1 VLVVDNMLLILA
13 DGRFPSGGHAYSAGV
28 ESAVRRGD
36 VYDEPSLE
44 RYLRARLATTGVT
57 DAAFAARTAAA
68 HSSVTGSTVIGD
80 REFALLACLDAEF
93 TARVVSPRQRLVSR
107 QLGRQLARGASAVW
121 PSPLLSA
128 LAAVPGGP
136 HQPIVVGATVA
147 GAGGTPSDAA
157 TIALHHLA
165 AAVSTAA
172 IRLLGLDPIGV
183 TAVQSR
189 CASLAREL
197 VRDVDVWATAAPA
210 DLPARSGALTEILA
224 EDHGQWD
231 ARLFVA

>member
-36 VYDEPSLE
+36 IFDAPSLE
-44 RYLRARLATTGVT
+44 RYLLARLATTGVT
-57 DAAFAARTAAA
+57 DAAFAARTAA
-68 HSSVTGSTVIGD
+68 TNSTVIGD
-80 REFALLACLDAEF
+80 NEHGLLARLDAEF

-128 LAAVPGGP
+128 LAALPGGP
-136 HQPIVVGATVA
+136 HQPIVVGAAVA
-147 GAGGTPSDAA
+147 AAGGTPFDAA

-165 AAVSTAA
+165 AAVSTAG

-183 TAVQSR
+183 AAVQTR